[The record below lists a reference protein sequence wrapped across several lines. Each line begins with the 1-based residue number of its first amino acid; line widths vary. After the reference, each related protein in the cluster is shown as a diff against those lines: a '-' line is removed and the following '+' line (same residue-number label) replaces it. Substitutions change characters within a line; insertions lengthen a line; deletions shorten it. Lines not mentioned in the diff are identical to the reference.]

1 MSRHPASGYTAPMQH
16 IVRWMAALLCA
27 AAWGCANSG
36 SGGALTADGGSA
48 GDGFAPGDASGDASA
63 GSDARVPGADG
74 SAGSDAR
81 VPVGDGSA
89 GADGGA
95 PDAGPAVCDP
105 TPALASCQGCHG
117 PQRAE
122 AGLDLSPQGLADRL
136 VGVESARCSGRLL
149 VDPQNPS
156 DSLMLAL
163 VDPARYEAAACA
175 VGLMPP
181 GAQGLSGPDVACLES
196 WINEVARSAE
206 PPPEPED
213 TPLDGALVKVKGLL
227 TGDAPTAEERAA
239 VVADAAALRPLL
251 EAWVESP
258 AFEAKLHTFLSTAL
272 QQDFVGALEDQL
284 DKPRGQPARVRK
296 LQANVGEQFARTAV
310 RIVRERR
317 PFSEVLTTR
326 AWELTTASLVA
337 LAYADQPSALREE
350 THTLLRRAPADA
362 PRPVTVAW
370 MVANRTWVEPSIPA
384 DCDFNASLRADGLLD
399 FLLGLV
405 RCRGAGAD
413 YRFEN
418 PLLLD
423 ADFTDWRTVSLVN
436 ANAENP
442 APAFYDLPTLREAAE
457 VRLRIRRAGFFTTPA
472 FLANFPTNEDNLF
485 RVTANQA
492 VIVALQTTFASG
504 DPTRPFAGAAIDT
517 EHADPASECYGC
529 HKLLDPMR
537 VALWDA
543 FSPKYQRAE
552 ARTGL
557 EAQFAFQGH
566 RVEAPM
572 QTPIAFGQ
580 ALAGHP
586 RFKTAWVQRVCYWAN
601 SQACNEADPAF
612 VAIADAFEAGGFDL
626 KAMIVDLFA
635 SPLVLDA
642 SLISVTRANHFCPL
656 VEARMGDDTLCD
668 GLGAALGLIP
678 KDEFSRGDAVPALT
692 ATPSTFG
699 FAAAEALCERLAIKL
714 VGNDRALNPG
724 QPDVAIRVVV
734 ERLMGL
740 HPDHP
745 RHDAALAALQAHHA
759 AAQALPGANNSSA
772 LREVAT
778 VACLSPDVMGVGL

>member
-1 MSRHPASGYTAPMQH
+1 MQH
-16 IVRWMAALLCA
+16 IERWMAALLCA
-27 AAWGCANSG
+27 AAWGCADSG
-36 SGGALTADGGSA
+36 SGDGDGSADGAVRA
-48 GDGFAPGDASGDASA
+48 GDGFVPWDAG
-63 GSDARVPGADG
+63 PGADG
-74 SAGSDAR
+74 GRPGADSGADA
-81 VPVGDGSA
+81 A
-89 GADGGA
+89 GADGGSTVGA
-95 PDAGPAVCDP
+95 DAGPTVCDP

-122 AGLDLSPQGLADRL
+122 AGLDLSPLGLADRL
-136 VGVESARCSGRLL
+136 VGVESARCAGRLL
-149 VDPQNPS
+149 IDPQNPS

-163 VDPARYEAAACA
+163 VDPAQYAAAACA

-181 GAQGLSGPDVACLES
+181 GTEGLSSPDVACLES
-196 WINEVARSAE
+196 WINDVALSAE
-206 PPPEPED
+206 PPPEPD
-213 TPLDGALVKVKGLL
+213 TTPVDGALAKVKNLL

-239 VVADAAALRPLL
+239 VVADGAALRRLL
-251 EAWVESP
+251 LAWVESP

-284 DKPRGQPARVRK
+284 DKPSGLRARIQQ
-296 LQANVGEQFARTAV
+296 LEANVAESFARTAV
-310 RIVRERR
+310 RIVRERQ
-317 PFSEVLTTR
+317 PFTQVLTTR

-337 LAYADQPSALREE
+337 LAYADQNVAMRDE
-350 THTLLRRAPADA
+350 THTLLRRRPANAPQ
-362 PRPVTVAW
+362 PVTVEW

-384 DCDFNASLRADGLLD
+384 DCDFNAELRADGLLD

-405 RCRGAGAD
+405 RCRGNGAD

-418 PLLLD
+418 PLLLNT
-423 ADFTDWRTVSLVN
+423 DFTDWRPVTLTH

-442 APAFYDLPTLREAAE
+442 APVFYDVLTLREAAE

-472 FLANFPTNEDNLF
+472 FLANFPTNDDNLF

-504 DPTRPFAGAAIDT
+504 DPTAPFAGEAIDDR
-517 EHADPASECYGC
+517 HADPATECYGC

-543 FSPKYQRAE
+543 FSPTYQRAE

-557 EAQFAFQGH
+557 TAQFALHGH

-572 QTPIAFGQ
+572 QTPVDFGQ
-580 ALAGHP
+580 ALASHP

-612 VAIADAFEAGGFDL
+612 VAIANAFEAGGFDL
-626 KAMIVDLFA
+626 KSMIVDLFA
-635 SPLVLDA
+635 SPLVQDVA
-642 SLISVTRANHFCPL
+642 LISVTRANHFCPL

-668 GLGAALGLIP
+668 GLGAALGLVP
-678 KDEFSRGDAVPALT
+678 KDEFSRGDTVPALT
-692 ATPSTFG
+692 ASPSTFG
-699 FAAAEALCERLAIKL
+699 FAAAEALCQRLATRL
-714 VGNDRALNPG
+714 VGGAGRALNPAE
-724 QPDVAIRVVV
+724 PEAAVRMVV

-740 HPDHP
+740 HAGHP
-745 RHDAALAALQAHHA
+745 RHAGALAALQAHYA
-759 AAQALPGANNSSA
+759 AARALPEANNGSA